1 MTKGD
6 RDREGP
12 SPGERQRDVG
22 AGAGQKDR
30 QPKPEKERD
39 TEDERRTDERQRQ
52 GDKQRDRGRETGKG
66 ERHGE
71 EDRPRG
77 RHSSGGELTPSL
89 PSSLLTAQVGAEV
102 IGLQFPFP
110 CARLSGLLHAC
121 PRIRV
126 EGIKAY
132 LLPHSHSPHSKFSP
146 GPNRGGH
153 KKRGKGVGPT
163 RGRVGD
169 APGSPESPVAPH
181 PPRLRLA
188 WPGPGRGGEERG
200 GRI

>member
-30 QPKPEKERD
+30 QPKPKKE
-39 TEDERRTDERQRQ
+39 TQRTREGQM
-52 GDKQRDRGRETGKG
+52 RDRDRETSRERERETGKG

-71 EDRPRG
+71 EDRPR
-77 RHSSGGELTPSL
+77 RRQSSGELTPSL
-89 PSSLLTAQVGAEV
+89 PSSFLTAQVGAEV
-102 IGLQFPFP
+102 LRLQFPFP

-126 EGIKAY
+126 EGIKAN

-188 WPGPGRGGEERG
+188 WLGPGRGGEERG

>member
-1 MTKGD
+1 M
-6 RDREGP
+6 
-12 SPGERQRDVG
+12 G

-30 QPKPEKERD
+30 QPKPEKERE
-39 TEDERRTDERQRQ
+39 TQRTREGQL
-52 GDKQRDRGRETGKG
+52 RDRDRETSREKERETGKG

-71 EDRPRG
+71 EDRSR
-77 RHSSGGELTPSL
+77 RRQSSGGELTPSL
-89 PSSLLTAQVGAEV
+89 PSSLLTAQVGGEV
-102 IGLQFPFP
+102 LGLQFPFP
-110 CARLSGLLHAC
+110 CALLSCLLHAC

-132 LLPHSHSPHSKFSP
+132 LLPHSQGPHSKFSP
-146 GPNRGGH
+146 GPNGGGH
-153 KKRGKGVGPT
+153 KKRGKGVGST

-181 PPRLRLA
+181 SPRLRLA